1 MIPKRIWE
9 NGVCWEIYGNM
20 STRIKI
26 LPEKKSYRTTMK
38 VLELFSGTGSVKKV
52 CDILGWE
59 CVSVDITDKY
69 HDVDYKVDILEWD
82 YKQLDKDFDIIWAS
96 PPCASFSSMLC
107 IHKHINIEERMAE
120 RGLPLLYKAREII
133 NYFKPQFYFIE
144 NPERGRM
151 KRFITDLPYY
161 DVTYCR
167 YGFNY
172 KKPTRVW
179 TNIVGFEPKFCN
191 HKGKHKESIGTTRTG
206 KNKPI
211 GKWTI
216 VNGMVKNKLKDRY
229 SIPQKL
235 IEDLLIC
242 CV

>member
-9 NGVCWEIYGNM
+9 NGVCWEIDGNI

-26 LPEKKSYRTTMK
+26 LSEKKSYRTTMK

-59 CVSVDITDKY
+59 
-69 HDVDYKVDILEWD
+69 

-211 GKWTI
+211 GKWTS
-216 VNGMVKNKLKDRY
+216 VNGMVINKLKDRY

-242 CV
+242 CL